1 MSLISKKN
9 ALQPSTSISAN
20 LPPLIKQPSPSKS
33 RTPSV
38 TNVSGIPPVTP
49 GAAAKGPG
57 RLSVVKLDPE
67 VLQNEAEILGAVTR
81 KLSSSGSAVSL
92 KGSTQ
97 TLTVKET
104 PERQILPKKATL
116 KNPTPPA
123 MDPIQ
128 KRPTTIQRNKLELPS
143 TFKRPIS
150 APHNNNDDVQ
160 EARIHANFMGN
171 NLKSKKLLKE
181 QAALGNLTSND
192 RCHTFNLQD
201 FEIREQIGKGAF
213 ARVHVV
219 SFKRREG
226 EPSISV
232 NSENTQC
239 KMPRTYA
246 MKSLRKADI
255 VKTKQIKHVMSEKNI
270 LNILKSPFI
279 VDLVTTFQDPKHLYL
294 VLEYIPGGD
303 MFSHIRKHVRFPESI
318 ARFYTCEILLAL
330 EYIHSKDVVYRD
342 LKPENILIDPLGH
355 IKIADFGFA
364 KVIPR
369 NHATT
374 FCGTPAY
381 MAPEIIMKAGYTKAV
396 DWWSLGTVCYE
407 LMAGYSPFQADSALS
422 IYERILNYEMRWSS
436 QIGDVAKDLLSKLLQ
451 SNPGKRLGING
462 AREIK
467 AHPWFRT
474 VSWKEAENCSIPV
487 PFVPNIAGDGDI
499 QNFDIYTDQ
508 SSVVEMQLHA
518 IQLTSEDHLYDNM
531 FPDF

>member
-1 MSLISKKN
+1 MSLVAKKN
-9 ALQPSTSISAN
+9 PLQAAGPISAN
-20 LPPLIKQPSPSKS
+20 LPPLIKQQSPSKN

-38 TNVSGIPPVTP
+38 TNVSAIP
-49 GAAAKGPG
+49 ANAAKAPG
-57 RLSVVKLDPE
+57 RPSVVKFDPE
-67 VLQNEAEILGAVTR
+67 VPQNEAETLGAVTR
-81 KLSSSGSAVSL
+81 KLSNAGSAANV

-97 TLTVKET
+97 TLTPKEALEKS
-104 PERQILPKKATL
+104 PIPRKATV
-116 KNPTPPA
+116 KTPAAPA
-123 MDPIQ
+123 INLPADPIP
-128 KRPTTIQRNKLELPS
+128 KRPTTVQRNKLELPS
-143 TFKRPIS
+143 NFERPIS
-150 APHNNNDDVQ
+150 APYNNNDDVQ

-171 NLKSKKLLKE
+171 NLKSKKLMKE
-181 QAALGNLTSND
+181 KAVSGNLTSND
-192 RCHTFNLQD
+192 RCHTFSLQD

-219 SFKRREG
+219 GFKRQEG
-226 EPSISV
+226 EP
-232 NSENTQC
+232 NTQC

-270 LNILKSPFI
+270 LNILKNPFI
-279 VDLVTTFQDPKHLYL
+279 VDLVATFQDTKHLYL

-303 MFSHIRKHVRFPESI
+303 MFSHIRKHVRFQESI

-381 MAPEIIMKAGYTKAV
+381 MAPEIIMRAGYTKAV
-396 DWWSLGTVCYE
+396 DWWSFGTVCYE
-407 LMAGYSPFQADSALS
+407 LMAGYGPFQADSPLRC
-422 IYERILNYEMRWSS
+422 YERILNFEMRWSS

-474 VSWKEAENCSIPV
+474 VNWKEVESCSIPV
-487 PFVPNIAGDGDI
+487 PFVPSIVGDGDI
-499 QNFDIYTDQ
+499 QNFDVYTDQ
-508 SSVVEMQLHA
+508 SSVVEMQLGT
-518 IQLTSEDHLYDNM
+518 IQLTSEDNLYNNM

>member
-1 MSLISKKN
+1 M
-9 ALQPSTSISAN
+9 
-20 LPPLIKQPSPSKS
+20 
-33 RTPSV
+33 
-38 TNVSGIPPVTP
+38 PV
-49 GAAAKGPG
+49 KGPS

-67 VLQNEAEILGAVTR
+67 VLQNEAEILGAITS
-81 KLSSSGSAVSL
+81 KLSSSGAAVSL
-92 KGSTQ
+92 LKGSAQ
-97 TLTVKET
+97 TLTLKET
-104 PERQILPKKATL
+104 PEKSFPPKNATS
-116 KNPTPPA
+116 KTPTPPA
-123 MDPIQ
+123 IQLVTDPIQ
-128 KRPTTIQRNKLELPS
+128 KRTTTFQRNKLELPA

-150 APHNNNDDVQ
+150 APYNNNDNVQ

-171 NLKSKKLLKE
+171 NLKSKKLIKE

-192 RCHTFNLQD
+192 RCHTFSLQD

-213 ARVHVV
+213 AR
-219 SFKRREG
+219 
-226 EPSISV
+226 
-232 NSENTQC
+232 
-239 KMPRTYA
+239 
-246 MKSLRKADI
+246 SLRKADI

-270 LNILKSPFI
+270 LNVLKSPFI

-303 MFSHIRKHVRFPESI
+303 MFSHIRKH
-318 ARFYTCEILLAL
+318 
-330 EYIHSKDVVYRD
+330 D

-381 MAPEIIMKAGYTKAV
+381 MAPEIIMKAGYTKGV
-396 DWWSLGTVCYE
+396 DWWSLGTECYE
-407 LMAGYSPFQADSALS
+407 LMAGYSPFQADSPLK
-422 IYERILNYEMRWSS
+422 IYERILNFEMRWSS
-436 QIGDVAKDLLSKLLQ
+436 QIGDVAKDLLTKMLQ
-451 SNPGKRLGING
+451 SSPGKRLGTNG

-474 VSWKEAENCSIPV
+474 VSWKEAENCLIPV
-487 PFVPNIAGDGDI
+487 PFVPSIAGDGDI

-508 SSVVEMQLHA
+508 SSVVEMQLGA
-518 IQLTSEDHLYDNM
+518 IQLTSADHLYDDL